1 MTADLRPS
9 LKDRIEVLKS
19 MGLKFKLA
27 ALNGVFSASVCGRF
41 FRGFTGIFLA
51 KQPVP
56 EPGGRVVD
64 FERVIPA

>member
-1 MTADLRPS
+1 MNGFV
-9 LKDRIEVLKS
+9 VLKAA
-19 MGLKFKLA
+19 FKAELA
-27 ALNGVFSASVCGRF
+27 VMLAITKWSINGVFSASVCGRF